1 MSRLITSDKIISNL
15 RFTISIRTYFS
26 DLIPSYSRF
35 SVNGLLSTPSDLLN
49 TPQPSTSG
57 QALNRLDSWTNLRD
71 PEALAV
77 SRQDTL
83 EVNPVCVDPRT
94 MIQQGI
100 VKVENGQLKW
110 PSQGE
115 W

>member
-1 MSRLITSDKIISNL
+1 MIS
-15 RFTISIRTYFS
+15 
-26 DLIPSYSRF
+26 SYSRF

-57 QALNRLDSWTNLRD
+57 QGGQALDRLDSWTNLRD

-94 MIQQGI
+94 MIQPGI